1 MENLGHLWSYK
12 MMNIKTELLETCK
25 KFVENRFKTVQEILL
40 SFQNDLQSETKSSA
54 GDKHETGRAMLQ
66 LEMEKTSQ
74 QLIGIKQMIS
84 VLDKIDISKK
94 SKKIH
99 LGSIVFTEKDSYFL
113 SISAGKIILNNEVFY
128 AISTSSPIGKLLLG
142 KQENEQF
149 LFNGNTLKIQK
160 IV

>member
-1 MENLGHLWSYK
+1 
-12 MMNIKTELLETCK
+12 
-25 KFVENRFKTVQEILL
+25 
-40 SFQNDLQSETKSSA
+40 
-54 GDKHETGRAMLQ
+54 
-66 LEMEKTSQ
+66 
-74 QLIGIKQMIS
+74 MIS

-149 LFNGNTLKIQK
+149 SFNGNTLKIQK